1 MEMHQV
7 RYFLTV
13 ARTLNF
19 TRAAEQ
25 CNVSQPALTRAIRQL
40 EEELSGEL
48 LRHEGKHSH
57 LTELGQRMLP
67 LMQQCYE
74 SAMAAKM
81 LASSLRKGSA
91 QPLSVALSHTI
102 DLALLM
108 PMLAEMQ
115 RAMGDLRWKLLR
127 RHGSELG
134 ELLQKGGIELAVA
147 GPIGQAWDRLD
158 TWPLF
163 EEKFELVVHREHAL
177 ANGDAIGVGQLAGH
191 RLIVSERCESAQSVL
206 DTLHE
211 RNVSITGHMVDW
223 FEDIVELITAG
234 QGIALLPESVG
245 RHAELRRLAVN
256 DLELT
261 RKVFLYGVAGR
272 PRSPAADVLMKLLR
286 ARDWSAGAR
295 G

>member
-48 LRHEGKHSH
+48 LRREGKHSH

-74 SAMAAKM
+74 SAMAAKL
-81 LASSLRKGSA
+81 LASSLKKGSA
-91 QPLSVALSHTI
+91 QPLSIALSHSV
-102 DLALLM
+102 DLRLLV
-108 PMLAEMQ
+108 PVLAEMQ
-115 RAMGDLRWKLLR
+115 RAIGGLQLKLLR
-127 RHGSELG
+127 RHGNELG
-134 ELLQKGGIELAVA
+134 ELLQKGGVELAIA

-163 EEKFELVVHREHAL
+163 EERFELVVHGEHPL
-177 ANGDAIGVGQLAGH
+177 ANSETVDVEQLAGH
-191 RLIVSERCESAQSVL
+191 RLMLSERCESAQSLL

-211 RNVSITGHMVDW
+211 RNVPVAGHTVDLS
-223 FEDIVELITAG
+223 EDIVELVAAA
-234 QGIALLPESVG
+234 QGIALLPESVC
-245 RHAELRRLAVN
+245 RRAQLRRIAIN

-272 PRSPAADVLMKLLR
+272 QRSPPGDILMKLLR
-286 ARDWSAGAR
+286 ARDWTVGAR

>member
-48 LRHEGKHSH
+48 LRREGKHSH

-74 SAMAAKM
+74 SAMAAK
-81 LASSLRKGSA
+81 LVASSLKKGAA
-91 QPLSVALSHTI
+91 QPLSVALSYTI
-102 DLALLM
+102 DMHLLLPALS
-108 PMLAEMQ
+108 EMQ
-115 RAMGDLRWKLLR
+115 RAIGGLQLKLLR
-127 RHGSELG
+127 RGGAELR
-134 ELLQKGGIELAVA
+134 ELLQKGGVELAVA
-147 GPIGQAWDRLD
+147 GTIGQAWDRLD
-158 TWPLF
+158 AWPLF
-163 EEKFELVVHREHAL
+163 EEQFELVVQRDHPL
-177 ANGDAIGVGQLAGH
+177 ANAEAIDVDQLSGYCL
-191 RLIVSERCESAQSVL
+191 LIGEQCEAAQSLV

-211 RNVSITGHMVDW
+211 RNVTVAGHRLDW
-223 FEDIVELITAG
+223 TEDIVGLVGAG
-234 QGIALLPESVG
+234 QGIALLPQSLG
-245 RHAELRRLAVN
+245 CHTELRRIPFK

-272 PRSPAADVLMKLLR
+272 PRSPAAEILMKLLR
-286 ARDWSAGAR
+286 ARDWSVRAHG
-295 G
+295 

>member
-48 LRHEGKHSH
+48 LRREGKHSH